1 MELLHLFFIGNLWVS
16 PRICFYSS
24 MIFFIPPNVVPDA
37 VFLHRRKELIGM
49 IAPPSQLT
57 MSKSEV
63 FCEKKPKWR
72 DTTKRYRWVTQKAK
86 SSFCHHIPAMFQ
98 MFQFLVIPP
107 APPPGNHSYTSKPD
121 SSFPWLPGI
130 SPPSEPRTKKKH
142 GRLNFPS

>member
-107 APPPGNHSYTSKPD
+107 APPPEIIATQANR
-121 SSFPWLPGI
+121 I
-130 SPPSEPRTKKKH
+130 PPSLGFLEYLRQVSHERKKT
-142 GRLNFPS
+142 RSS